1 MKIVKID
8 KKIGFF
14 TVQST
19 KAENIDK
26 EKGKRKIYFSK
37 GTGIVYSKDLRD
49 PVVHPGKF
57 SKKSRGLKA
66 TIAENYYN
74 NIDW

>member
-26 EKGKRKIYFSK
+26 EK
-37 GTGIVYSKDLRD
+37 VL
-49 PVVHPGKF
+49 
-57 SKKSRGLKA
+57 A
-66 TIAENYYN
+66 
-74 NIDW
+74 

>member
-1 MKIVKID
+1 MPKIQLYESTKSVKKESQMLQTKKSVKKWKWKQLKKAKEKPIEIVKID

-26 EKGKRKIYFSK
+26 EK
-37 GTGIVYSKDLRD
+37 VW
-49 PVVHPGKF
+49 
-57 SKKSRGLKA
+57 A
-66 TIAENYYN
+66 
-74 NIDW
+74 

>member
-26 EKGKRKIYFSK
+26 EK
-37 GTGIVYSKDLRD
+37 VC
-49 PVVHPGKF
+49 
-57 SKKSRGLKA
+57 A
-66 TIAENYYN
+66 
-74 NIDW
+74 

>member
-1 MKIVKID
+1 MNMHLHYVWILYWRYKEKQRKIVKID

-26 EKGKRKIYFSK
+26 EK
-37 GTGIVYSKDLRD
+37 V
-49 PVVHPGKF
+49 
-57 SKKSRGLKA
+57 
-66 TIAENYYN
+66 
-74 NIDW
+74 

>member
-1 MKIVKID
+1 MKELIDFLCKETPSDAIEFLPNLNSLCNHIDNTQSMLEKKMVKID

-26 EKGKRKIYFSK
+26 EK
-37 GTGIVYSKDLRD
+37 V
-49 PVVHPGKF
+49 
-57 SKKSRGLKA
+57 
-66 TIAENYYN
+66 
-74 NIDW
+74 

>member
-1 MKIVKID
+1 MPKIQLHKSTKSVKKESRMLQSKKQLKKIKEKQMKIVKID

-26 EKGKRKIYFSK
+26 EK
-37 GTGIVYSKDLRD
+37 V
-49 PVVHPGKF
+49 
-57 SKKSRGLKA
+57 
-66 TIAENYYN
+66 
-74 NIDW
+74 

>member
-1 MKIVKID
+1 MKMVKID

-26 EKGKRKIYFSK
+26 
-37 GTGIVYSKDLRD
+37 
-49 PVVHPGKF
+49 
-57 SKKSRGLKA
+57 KKV
-66 TIAENYYN
+66 
-74 NIDW
+74 

>member
-1 MKIVKID
+1 MADIIIVLILIVIAVFAIKQTKKHMHGESPCCGGGSGTVKKIKEKQMKIVKID

-26 EKGKRKIYFSK
+26 EK
-37 GTGIVYSKDLRD
+37 V
-49 PVVHPGKF
+49 
-57 SKKSRGLKA
+57 
-66 TIAENYYN
+66 
-74 NIDW
+74 

>member
-26 EKGKRKIYFSK
+26 EKCER
-37 GTGIVYSKDLRD
+37 
-49 PVVHPGKF
+49 
-57 SKKSRGLKA
+57 
-66 TIAENYYN
+66 
-74 NIDW
+74 

>member
-26 EKGKRKIYFSK
+26 ENAKCYDEIRKIP
-37 GTGIVYSKDLRD
+37 INMNVYKKRGREFRFFIFRFIY
-49 PVVHPGKF
+49 PGK
-57 SKKSRGLKA
+57 
-66 TIAENYYN
+66 
-74 NIDW
+74 

>member
-26 EKGKRKIYFSK
+26 EIIKDLSIIYNRARQAAITQEITEVCAGAKAQKRKRK
-37 GTGIVYSKDLRD
+37 
-49 PVVHPGKF
+49 
-57 SKKSRGLKA
+57 
-66 TIAENYYN
+66 
-74 NIDW
+74 

>member
-1 MKIVKID
+1 VKID

-26 EKGKRKIYFSK
+26 EK
-37 GTGIVYSKDLRD
+37 V
-49 PVVHPGKF
+49 
-57 SKKSRGLKA
+57 
-66 TIAENYYN
+66 
-74 NIDW
+74 

>member
-1 MKIVKID
+1 MPKIQLHKSTKSVKKESRMLQTKKSVKKQKLKQLKKIKEKQMKIVKID

-26 EKGKRKIYFSK
+26 EK
-37 GTGIVYSKDLRD
+37 V
-49 PVVHPGKF
+49 
-57 SKKSRGLKA
+57 
-66 TIAENYYN
+66 
-74 NIDW
+74 

>member
-1 MKIVKID
+1 MLQTKKSVKKWKWKQLKKAKEKPIEMVKID

-26 EKGKRKIYFSK
+26 EK
-37 GTGIVYSKDLRD
+37 VW
-49 PVVHPGKF
+49 
-57 SKKSRGLKA
+57 A
-66 TIAENYYN
+66 
-74 NIDW
+74 

>member
-1 MKIVKID
+1 MVKID

-26 EKGKRKIYFSK
+26 EK
-37 GTGIVYSKDLRD
+37 V
-49 PVVHPGKF
+49 
-57 SKKSRGLKA
+57 
-66 TIAENYYN
+66 
-74 NIDW
+74 